1 MNSSDSGKSS
11 ASITRTYYALE
22 TFCENLGN
30 VAVRFIK
37 NNINSFTMSA
47 LINQLGTQHRVSYI
61 ITSCISSRI
70 ILFYCIINFIS
81 LCLVFLG
88 HIFGQ
93 DCFTAKTLDHH
104 GT

>member
-37 NNINSFTMSA
+37 SNINSFTMSA

-61 ITSCISSRI
+61 ITSCVSSRIII
-70 ILFYCIINFIS
+70 ILFYCILNFVS
-81 LCLVFLG
+81 LCLVFLA
-88 HIFGQ
+88 IFL
-93 DCFTAKTLDHH
+93 DKNLAKPFDHR